1 MSLPSRMGPPT
12 TEWPAQCNRAA
23 RRMAGAKDPYRDF
36 ETAITAAAAVICPAL
51 TQVPRN
57 KGVSSSRPS
66 D

>member
-1 MSLPSRMGPPT
+1 VASPVQPGGTPD
-12 TEWPAQCNRAA
+12 
-23 RRMAGAKDPYRDF
+23 AGAKDPYRDF